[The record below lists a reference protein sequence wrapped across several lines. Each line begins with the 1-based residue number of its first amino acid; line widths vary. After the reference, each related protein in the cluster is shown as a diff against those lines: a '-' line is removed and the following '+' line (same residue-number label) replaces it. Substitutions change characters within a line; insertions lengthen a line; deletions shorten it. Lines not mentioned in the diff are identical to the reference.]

1 MRNGRTDTRYRG
13 RSHHR
18 MEHPRRREGVN
29 SIALAIVAV
38 ALIVAA
44 TILTIYGHGD
54 AVVTCAVM
62 VFFMFVMLRGDI

>member
-1 MRNGRTDTRYRG
+1 M
-13 RSHHR
+13 
-18 MEHPRRREGVN
+18 N